1 MTHQKLVT
9 QVRIC
14 VLLLIVLTISI
25 GNISGQKS
33 NLNVTGIVTD
43 EKGETLIG
51 VSVMVKGTNIGTVT
65 NMDGFFS
72 IKPNSTQDKLVFSYV
87 GYTQLELPVA
97 TQQAMKVVIKENVK
111 TLSEVVVVGYGTQ
124 NKATVTGSI
133 STISNKEILRV
144 PTSNLSTAIT
154 GKLPGVV
161 TIQSSGRP
169 GEDAASVF
177 IRGQS
182 TWVNTN
188 PLIIVDGVERESF
201 SQIDPNEVES
211 ISVLKDASSTAVYGV
226 RGANGVILITTKRG
240 VAGKPAISMSANFG
254 VQQPVNVPQFLGSY
268 DHLVLRKVATLNDG
282 KNPEIDPYLSEASLE
297 GFRLGE
303 DTYRY
308 PNVNWYNEVVRPVS
322 IQQKYNLNVSGG
334 TKDVKYFIS
343 LGYLDQGGMF
353 KYTDTHNRYSS
364 DTYYRQ
370 FSFRS
375 NFDLNINKYQTLS
388 ANISGRT
395 GEKNGFPDVANIMQ
409 TIIAKVPYASPIFNP
424 DGTYSAPL
432 GQNNPVVKIANSGY
446 DNTRTNTY
454 DIVGVLKNDLSFL
467 TKGLSFDFNLSF
479 NSSIGSLK
487 SYREQPDT
495 YYFNPNTEKYDQT
508 LEASPF
514 RYAGESTTA
523 AYKRIGIQLKLNHAR
538 TFGKS
543 KINSTLVYNQQNDQY
558 TTAKPFVLK
567 GYAARFEYDFDRKYL
582 AEINLGYNGSENFA
596 PGHQYGFF
604 PAFSGGYV
612 ITEESFMKDVQNI
625 ISFLKFRASIGL
637 VGNDKIGGSRFLW
650 QGMYN
655 QVAGVNPNLQYF
667 GFGTTNPSSLGGIYE
682 SRSENLLLTWETATK
697 RNFGADI
704 RFFKNNLLDVTLDF
718 FNEDRTDILM
728 QARSLLNTTGISSP
742 QYNIGEVNNWGY
754 EIEVAHRNKI
764 GDIAYALKTNYSFAR
779 NVIKNYDDPAGTPAY
794 QKYEG
799 YRINQFRGYEVLG
812 FFASQED
819 IDNSPNQATL
829 GGPIIPGDLKYRD
842 VNEDNQI
849 DERDKTPIGFSRLPE
864 VFYSVSPELSWK
876 GITLS
881 AMLQGAA
888 NSSVFFTSNA
898 GFEFG
903 GAAGGGQ
910 VTAIHQD
917 YWTTDNQNAAYPSL
931 HLNAQHSN
939 KNLNSFHLKKGDYLR
954 LRNLQIT
961 YTLPAK
967 LCKRLNVADA
977 SVSIS
982 GNNVF
987 TWSYIDG
994 FDPETVE
1001 ASGEVYPQQRI
1012 FNMGININL

>member
-1 MTHQKLVT
+1 MRHRIKSPQLKLWLVFC
-9 QVRIC
+9 I
-14 VLLLIVLTISI
+14 LTLV
-25 GNISGQKS
+25 
-33 NLNVTGIVTD
+33 NLNGI
-43 EKGETLIG
+43 KGQSNATVSGTVVDDAGNTLPG
-51 VSVMVKGTNIGTVT
+51 VSVIVKGTSKGTIT
-65 NMDGFFS
+65 NLDGVFTLS
-72 IKPNSTQDKLVFSYV
+72 NCEKQDKLVFSYV
-87 GYTQLELPVA
+87 GYIQAELQVVFSAP
-97 TQQAMKVVIKENVK
+97 MKIVLKEDVK
-111 TLSEVVVVGYGTQ
+111 NLSEVIVVGYGVQ

-133 STISNKEILRV
+133 SSLNNKEIVKV

-161 TIQSSGRP
+161 TIQQTGRP

-240 VAGKPAISMSANFG
+240 NVGKPAINMSVNYG
-254 VQQPVNVPQFLGSY
+254 VQQPVNIPQFLGSY
-268 DHLVLRKVATLNDG
+268 DHLVLRKIATINDG
-282 KNPEIDPYLSEASLE
+282 KDPANDSYISDESLE

-303 DTYRY
+303 DPYRF
-308 PNVNWYNEVVRPVS
+308 PSVNWYNEVVKPVS
-322 IQQKYNLNVSGG
+322 MQQKYNLNVSGG
-334 TKDVKYFIS
+334 TSDVKYFIS

-353 KYTDTHNRYSS
+353 KYTNLNKRYNS

-370 FSFRS
+370 FNFRS
-375 NFDLNINKYQTLS
+375 NIDLNINKYQTLS

-395 GEKNGFPDVANIMQ
+395 GEKNGFPDVENIMQ
-409 TIIAKVPYASPIFNP
+409 TIIAKVPYASPVFNP
-424 DGTYSAPL
+424 DGTYASAL

-454 DIVGVLKNDLSFL
+454 DIVGVLRNDLRFI

-479 NSSIGSLK
+479 NSSIGSMK
-487 SYREQPDT
+487 SYREQPDIF
-495 YYFNPNTEKYDQT
+495 YYNPYTEKYDQT

-514 RYAGESTTA
+514 RYAGESSTS
-523 AYKRIGIQLKLNHAR
+523 AYKRIGIQLKLNHTR
-538 TFGKS
+538 TLGNS

-558 TTAKPFVLK
+558 GSSKPYVLK
-567 GYAARFEYDFDRKYL
+567 GYAARFEYDYNRKYL
-582 AEINLGYNGSENFA
+582 AEVNLGYNGSENFA

-612 ITEESFMKDVQNI
+612 ITEEDFMQD
-625 ISFLKFRASIGL
+625 FLWAVSLFKIRGSIGM

-655 QVAGVNPNLQYF
+655 QVSPVNPNLQYF
-667 GFGTTNPSSLGGIYE
+667 GFGTTNPTSLGGIYE

-697 RNFGADI
+697 RNIGFDA
-704 RFFKNNLLDVTLDF
+704 RFFKNNLLDITVDL
-718 FNEDRTDILM
+718 FNEDRKDILM

-742 QYNIGEVNNWGY
+742 QYNIGAVKNSGY
-754 EIEVAHRNKI
+754 EIEVSHRNKVGQI
-764 GDIAYALKTNYSFAR
+764 NYAIKTNYSFAR
-779 NVIKNYDDPAGTPAY
+779 NVIVNYDDPAGTPSY

-799 YRINQFRGYEVLG
+799 YKINQFRGYEVLG
-812 FFASQED
+812 YFTSTEEIQ
-819 IDNSPNQATL
+819 NSPNQLTL

-842 VNEDNQI
+842 INGDNQI

-864 VFYSVSPELSWK
+864 IFYSLSPEISWK
-876 GITLS
+876 GISLS
-881 AMLQGAA
+881 AMIQGAG

-910 VTAIHQD
+910 VTKIHQD
-917 YWTTDNQNAAYPSL
+917 YWTAENTDAAYPSL
-931 HLNAQHSN
+931 HLNPQHSN

-954 LRNLQIT
+954 LRNVQIS
-961 YTLPAK
+961 YSLPASF
-967 LCKRLNVADA
+967 CKKFQIADA
-977 SVSIS
+977 TLSIS
-982 GNNVF
+982 GNNIV

-1012 FNMGININL
+1012 FNMGVNINL